1 MQNTRLDFLA
11 NFPQN
16 QHSNTLCE
24 NAYPHFNALNPAIIQ
39 TLQEDSTRLSQRLGK
54 AHCEM
59 FGFRAGD
66 FLSLFCTLY
75 AHQYKIALCSSLH
88 QQSFYAGKLFEK
100 IAPEALF
107 WIHLDQ
113 KGTLRLEGKNSV
125 QSAIKAGAN
134 VFFIPLINQDILTI
148 NPIESLLKTLQTH
161 IPNFIA
167 FIDISMQLSLLNA
180 QALSSLTH
188 INHPRILW
196 LANAEN
202 VGLAPSYGGMFFSQS
217 FYDDKCH
224 TRLLEDISA
233 LSLWQEHFF
242 KSFDH
247 ALTQIL
253 AQEPIVDSK
262 HLFYQ
267 TLKKYLGENLDTFA
281 SLDNTPPN
289 ALPLRFRNIKARTL
303 IQALSVE
310 QIFAINGQDCLFG
323 KAKPSFVLQTMGY
336 EEKHCRE
343 LLSISYR
350 DLQPHQIDTIA
361 QKIAFA
367 YQQIIQLHI

>member
-1 MQNTRLDFLA
+1 MQSTRLDFLA

-16 QHSNTLCE
+16 QQLNALCKD
-24 NAYPHFNALNPAIIQ
+24 AYPHFNALNPAIIQ
-39 TLQEDSTRLSQRLGK
+39 TLQEDSVRLSQRLGK

-59 FGFRAGD
+59 FRFSAGD
-66 FLSLFCTLY
+66 FLSLFCALY
-75 AHQYKIALCSSLH
+75 AHQYKIALCPSLH
-88 QQSFYAGKLFEK
+88 QQSFYAGKLFER
-100 IAPEALF
+100 IAPDALY
-107 WIHLDQ
+107 WIYLDQ
-113 KGTLRLEGKNSV
+113 KGTLKSSGENSIE
-125 QSAIKAGAN
+125 SAIKAGAN

-161 IPNFIA
+161 IPDFIA
-167 FIDISMQLSLLNA
+167 FIDISMQLSFLNT
-180 QALSSLTH
+180 QILTSLMR
-188 INHPRILW
+188 INHPQILW
-196 LANAEN
+196 LVNAEN
-202 VGLAPSYGGMFFSQS
+202 IGLAPCNGAIFFSQS
-217 FYDDKCH
+217 LYDDKRH

-233 LSLWQEHFF
+233 LNLWQEHFF
-242 KSFDH
+242 ESFDC
-247 ALTQIL
+247 ALMQIL

-267 TLKKYLGENLDTFA
+267 TLQRHLGENLDTFA
-281 SLDNTPPN
+281 SLDDTPPN
-289 ALPLRFRNIKARTL
+289 ALPLRLKNIKARTL

-343 LLSISYR
+343 LLSVSYR
-350 DLQPHQIDTIA
+350 HLEPHQITIIA

-367 YQQIIQLHI
+367 YRQIIQLHL